1 MKWPKLERAAGHLEP
16 CSEPGITRCL
26 HRRGT
31 PSPFRAI
38 LIPPVPRPQVAS
50 TTQQLQVALEQ
61 HLEQLTEVL
70 AARADYLQTL
80 KFLQQLSGNI
90 VLQLSGLPSW
100 HGVSD
105 DLTALAANVSY
116 VEYYR

>member
-1 MKWPKLERAAGHLEP
+1 M
-16 CSEPGITRCL
+16 
-26 HRRGT
+26 
-31 PSPFRAI
+31 
-38 LIPPVPRPQVAS
+38 LIPPVPHPQVAS

-80 KFLQQLSGNI
+80 KFLQQLAGSI